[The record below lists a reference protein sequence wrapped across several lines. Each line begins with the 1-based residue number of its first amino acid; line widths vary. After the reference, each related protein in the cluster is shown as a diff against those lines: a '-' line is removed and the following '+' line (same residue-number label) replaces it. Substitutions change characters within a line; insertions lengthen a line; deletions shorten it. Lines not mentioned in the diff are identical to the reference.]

1 MKFAAALTTKKDP
14 LDAIHDLVSQVRL
27 ELGPEKT
34 DLALLFVHPEFLP
47 QLNEIYEP
55 LRSAI
60 GARHWIGCSGASIIG
75 GHREVENE
83 PAISLLVAQLPEV
96 EIVPFTVT
104 QHELEE
110 SSGPGFWHFQLE
122 VTPDDNPNILLF
134 ADPFSIQSMQLVG
147 ALGEAY
153 PAAPV
158 AGGLASGGQQPGD
171 CRLFLDDQILDEGGV
186 GIALTGKIALRTIVS
201 QGCRPIGQPLTITRA
216 EKNIIFELAGRPPLE
231 VLQEL
236 LPKLPES
243 DQKLARKALF
253 LGRVVNEYQEEF
265 GRGDFLIRNLIG
277 HDPQSGALAVG
288 DFMRSGQTVQFQV
301 RDGQSAAED
310 LAALLT
316 RETKRPKR
324 ARPHGAVLFS
334 CLGRGEGMYGSPNHD
349 INALHQNFGP
359 LATAGFFCNGEIG
372 PIGEKPFVH
381 GFTSVIGLFTEPEPE
396 R

>member
-1 MKFAAALTTKKDP
+1 MKFASALTTKKDP
-14 LDAIHDLVSQVRL
+14 LDAIQDLVSQVRS

-55 LRSAI
+55 LRNAI

-96 EIVPFTVT
+96 EIAPFTVT

-110 SSGPGFWHFQLE
+110 SSGPAFWHFQLE

-158 AGGLASGGQQPGD
+158 AGGLASGGQQSGD

-216 EKNIIFELAGRPPLE
+216 EKNIILELAGRPPLE

-288 DFMRSGQTVQFQV
+288 DFMRTGQTVQFQV

-316 RETKRPKR
+316 RESKRPKR

-334 CLGRGEGMYGSPNHD
+334 CLGRGEGMYGAPNHD
-349 INALHQNFGP
+349 INALHQTIGP
-359 LATAGFFCNGEIG
+359 VATAGFFCNGEIG

-381 GFTSVIGLFTEPEPE
+381 GFTSVIGLFTEPETE
-396 R
+396 H

>member
-1 MKFAAALTTKKDP
+1 MKFAAALSTKKDP
-14 LDAIHDLVSQVRL
+14 LDTIQDLVGQVRSD
-27 ELGPEKT
+27 LGAEKT

-47 QLNEIYEP
+47 QIDELYEP
-55 LRSAI
+55 LRKVV
-60 GARHWIGCSGASIIG
+60 GARQWIGCTGASIIG
-75 GHREVENE
+75 ANREVENE
-83 PAISLLVAQLPEV
+83 PAISLLVGQLPGV
-96 EIVPFTVT
+96 AIAPFTVA
-104 QHELEE
+104 QHDLEE

-122 VTPDDNPNILLF
+122 VNPDENPNFLLF
-134 ADPFSIQSMQLVG
+134 ADPFSIQSMQLVS
-147 ALGEAY
+147 AFGEAY

-158 AGGLASGGQQPGD
+158 AGGLASGGQRPGD
-171 CRLFLDDQILDEGGV
+171 CRLFLDDKILDQGAV

-216 EKNIIFELAGRPPLE
+216 EKNIIFELGGKSPME

-277 HDPQSGALAVG
+277 QDPKSGALAVG
-288 DFMRSGQTVQFQV
+288 DFMRTGQTVQFQV

-316 RETKRPKR
+316 REARRKRS
-324 ARPHGAVLFS
+324 RPQGAVLFS
-334 CLGRGEGMYGSPNHD
+334 CLGRGEGMYGAPNHD
-349 INALHQNFGP
+349 LNALHQMIGP
-359 LATAGFFCNGEIG
+359 VATAGFFCNGEIG

-381 GFTSVIGLFTEPEPE
+381 GFTSVIGLFSEPE

>member
-1 MKFAAALTTKKDP
+1 VKFAAALTTNTDP
-14 LDAIHDLVSQVRL
+14 LDAIQDLVSQIRS
-27 ELGPEKT
+27 ELGAEKT
-34 DLALLFVHPEFLP
+34 DLALLFLHPEFLA
-47 QLNEIYEP
+47 QIEDIYEP
-55 LRSAI
+55 LRHAI
-60 GARHWIGCSGASIIG
+60 GARHWVGCTGAGIIG
-75 GHREVENE
+75 VCREIERQ
-83 PAISLLVAQLPEV
+83 PAISLLVGQLPEV
-96 EIVPFTVT
+96 DIAPFSVT

-110 SSGPGFWHFQLE
+110 SSGPAFWHFQLE
-122 VTPDDNPNILLF
+122 VAPEENPNILLF
-134 ADPFSIQSMQLVG
+134 ADPFSIHSMQLVQ

-171 CRLFLDDQILDEGGV
+171 CRLFLDERILDEGAIGV
-186 GIALTGKIALRTIVS
+186 ALSGRIALRTIVS

-231 VLQEL
+231 VLQDL

-243 DQKLARKALF
+243 DQKLASTALF
-253 LGRVVNEYQEEF
+253 VGRVVNEYQEEF

-277 HDPQSGALAVG
+277 IDRQSGALAVG

-310 LAALLT
+310 LAALLA
-316 RETKRPKR
+316 REARRKRP
-324 ARPHGAVLFS
+324 RPQGAVLFS
-334 CLGRGEGMYGSPNHD
+334 CLGRGEGMYGVPNHD
-349 INALHQNFGP
+349 INALHQMIGP
-359 LATAGFFCNGEIG
+359 VATAGFFCNGEIG

-381 GFTSVIGLFTEPEPE
+381 GFSSVIGLFTEPEPE